1 MKIGLFCLSE
11 RFEDDVAKSMADQ
24 LRLVETADRLG
35 FDEAWFGE
43 HHFND
48 FSVIPDPSS
57 MIAFA
62 AARTEKI
69 RLGTA
74 GFLAPFYHPVRL
86 AESIAVLDQLSSG
99 RINAGFAKGGF
110 APDTRHFLRR
120 TEDLKTVMFETV
132 EAVDMLLH
140 SRSVDYAGEF
150 TTLRNSTVTPR
161 PVQKQ
166 MPLYV
171 ATFSSEETIYY
182 AAIHG
187 YGLMMSQG
195 ATLETCLEAQRFYRQ
210 VAGHDPQMVVMRIFS
225 VAETLADAQRIAIPG
240 IDHFVKCMR
249 AAQAEQHQPH
259 FDAQAYAELLNE
271 RNAFFNGRTF
281 FDNGIIG
288 SPQACIGQINAL
300 SRAIRN
306 LHLVLKPAATTFEAN
321 HTMLE
326 RFMREIAPNLDKGE
340 AT

>member
-1 MKIGLFCLSE
+1 MKTGLFCLSE
-11 RFEDDVAKSMADQ
+11 HFKESAHESMIDQ
-24 LRLVETADRLG
+24 LRLVELADELG

-43 HHFND
+43 HHFNN
-48 FSVIPDPSS
+48 FSVIPDPAA
-57 MIAFA
+57 MIAYA

-86 AESIAVLDQLSSG
+86 AESIAVLDQLSKG

-120 TEDLKTVMFETV
+120 KGDLKTVMFESV
-132 EAVDMLLH
+132 EAVDLLLH
-140 SRSVDYAGEF
+140 SKVVDYNGEF
-150 TTLRNSTVTPR
+150 VALSNSTVTPR
-161 PVQKQ
+161 PYQKQ
-166 MPLYV
+166 IPFYM

-182 AAIHG
+182 AATHG

-195 ATLETCLEAQRFYRQ
+195 ASIEECLEAQHFYRQ
-210 VAGHDPQMVVMRIFS
+210 VAGHDPQMVVMRVFC
-225 VAETLADAQRIAIPG
+225 VADTAAEAQRIAIPG

-259 FDAQAYAELLNE
+259 FDLPNYEALLDE
-271 RNAFFNGRTF
+271 RNAFFDGQTF

-288 SPQACIGQINAL
+288 SPEGCIGHINTL
-300 SRAIRN
+300 SKEIKN
-306 LHLVLKPAATTFEAN
+306 LHLVLKPAATAFKENT
-321 HTMLE
+321 TMLE
-326 RFMREIAPNLDKGE
+326 RFMNEIKPNLNKGE
-340 AT
+340 RT